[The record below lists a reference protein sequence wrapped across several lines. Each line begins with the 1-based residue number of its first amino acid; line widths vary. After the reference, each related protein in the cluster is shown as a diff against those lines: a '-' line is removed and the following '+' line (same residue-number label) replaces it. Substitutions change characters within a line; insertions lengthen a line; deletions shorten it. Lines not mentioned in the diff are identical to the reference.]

1 MKISLSKTIQIILW
15 SSGFFIL
22 FYTYYYLPSQN
33 EGSIKTETKEEVKTV
48 DEIKFKNTFVN
59 TEYISTD
66 KEGKKYITKAE
77 ESTIF
82 QKNPELIYLKN
93 PHSYTNLK
101 KDNSLI
107 EIRSSKGIVEK
118 KKNETIYENKVII
131 SNKSYVITSKIAKHI
146 ASKNL
151 IIIDGNVIMKD
162 LTGGLTHVIYC
173 DTVEILTTT
182 NNVIAYMKDKNKKV
196 IAKKFK

>member
-1 MKISLSKTIQIILW
+1 MTINKKKLLQVILW

-33 EGSIKTETKEEVKTV
+33 QGSIKSETKEEVKTI
-48 DEIKFKNTFVN
+48 DEIKFKNTFKN

-66 KEGKKYITKAE
+66 REGKKYITKAD

-82 QKNPELIYLKN
+82 QDNPDLIYLKN
-93 PHSYTNLK
+93 PYSYTRLK

-107 EIRSSKGIVEK
+107 EIKSTEGTVDK
-118 KKNETIYENKVII
+118 KKNETIYEGKVII
-131 SNKSYVITSKIAKHI
+131 ANKSYIITSKIAKHI

-151 IIIDGNVIMKD
+151 IIIEGNVTMKD
-162 LTGGLTHVIYC
+162 LTDGLTHVIYC
-173 DTVEILTTT
+173 DVVEITTTT
-182 NNVIAYMKDKNKKV
+182 NNAIAYMHDKTKKV
-196 IAKKFK
+196 LAKKFK

>member
-1 MKISLSKTIQIILW
+1 MTINKKKLLQVILW

-33 EGSIKTETKEEVKTV
+33 QGSIKSETKEEVKTI
-48 DEIKFKNTFVN
+48 DEIKFKNTFKN

-66 KEGKKYITKAE
+66 REGKKYITKAD

-82 QKNPELIYLKN
+82 QDNPDLIYLKN
-93 PHSYTNLK
+93 PYSYTRLK

-107 EIRSSKGIVEK
+107 EIKSAEGTVDK
-118 KKNETIYENKVII
+118 KKNETIYEGKVII
-131 SNKSYVITSKIAKHI
+131 TNKSYIITSKIAKHI

-151 IIIDGNVIMKD
+151 IIIEGNVTMKD
-162 LTGGLTHVIYC
+162 LTDGLTHIIYC
-173 DTVEILTTT
+173 DVVEITTTT
-182 NNVIAYMKDKNKKV
+182 NNAIAYMHDKTKKV
-196 IAKKFK
+196 LAKKFK